1 MSSKSGSQGRIFWGL
16 FLILI
21 GFLFLLDRMNRLD
34 FWDLFRQY
42 WPAVFIVIGLS
53 ILINKEFRNAADG
66 YIFIVIGGL
75 LLLMRMRILDRSL
88 WHYIWP
94 VAIIAAG
101 LWILLRPV
109 FSGRNSGFPKIT
121 ADDLKISAVLA
132 GMKRRVE
139 SLNFKGGTAEAVLG
153 GVEIDFSG
161 ASLAEGKATLALTAV
176 LGGIEIRVP
185 RDWQIVLEGTPILGG
200 IEDKTR
206 AVSEQDKKGT
216 LYIKATA
223 VLGGIEIKD

>member
-34 FWDLFRQY
+34 FGDLFRQY

-53 ILINKEFRNAADG
+53 ILINKNFRNAGDG
-66 YIFIVIGGL
+66 YFFIIFGGL
-75 LLLMRMRILDRSL
+75 WLLMRMRILDRSL

-109 FSGRNSGFPKIT
+109 FFERKSGFPEIT

-139 SLNFKGGTAEAVLG
+139 SLNFKGGSAEAILG
-153 GVEIDFSG
+153 SVELDFSG
-161 ASLAEGKATLALTAV
+161 ASLSEGKATLALTAV
-176 LGGIEIRVP
+176 LGGIDIRVP

-206 AVSEQDKKGT
+206 SVSEQDKKGT
-216 LYIKATA
+216 LFIKATA
-223 VLGGIEIKD
+223 VLGGIDIKD